1 MSLSI
6 EPTGL
11 LNGYSFSSHEV
22 PDRCLRLY
30 HISRGWTNL
39 RELVLMRSF
48 LFVLTM
54 VLVCHRLHDHPITFS
69 IRSIVLVR
77 PLIFPVNS
85 IRSDGRRRGIRFYR
99 DGAKDHDLGRYEQL
113 PCPHV
118 LTNCPNVGASGGC
131 WRMP

>member
-11 LNGYSFSSHEV
+11 LNGYSFSSHQV
-22 PDRCLRLY
+22 PDRCLPLY

-48 LFVLTM
+48 LFAVTM
-54 VLVCHRLHDHPITFS
+54 VLVCPRLHEHRITFS
-69 IRSIVLVR
+69 IQSIFLVR
-77 PLIFPVNS
+77 PLIYRVNS
-85 IRSDGRRRGIRFYR
+85 IRSDGRRRRIRYYL
-99 DGAKDHDLGRYEQL
+99 DVAKDHDLGSYEQL

-118 LTNCPNVGASGGC
+118 LTNCPNVGARGGC